1 MSTRKIYI
9 MQLKKIPL
17 LVTNKIEELI
27 NLKKDFVYLEE
38 KLDKVVETNY
48 TLEDRIIELEKSLD
62 EERKIN
68 NENVII
74 YEKKLD
80 HMSNDMSIMVAAL
93 KELYVNVD
101 HLIKSVSFG
110 ADPFGFNSGIDDEE
124 GH

>member
-1 MSTRKIYI
+1 M

-17 LVTNKIEELI
+17 LVTNKIDELI
-27 NLKKDFVYLEE
+27 NLKKDINFLEE
-38 KLDKVVETNY
+38 KIDKIVETNY
-48 TLEDRIIELEKSLD
+48 SLEDRVIELEKSLE

-74 YEKKLD
+74 YEKKLE

-93 KELYVNVD
+93 KELYINVD

-110 ADPFGFNSGIDDEE
+110 ADPFGFDSSFDDEE

>member
-1 MSTRKIYI
+1 MSTRKIYM

-17 LVTNKIEELI
+17 LVTNKIDELI
-27 NLKKDFVYLEE
+27 NLKKDINFLEE
-38 KLDKVVETNY
+38 KIDKIVETNY
-48 TLEDRIIELEKSLD
+48 SLEDRAIELEKSLE

-74 YEKKLD
+74 YEKKLE

-93 KELYVNVD
+93 KELYINVD

-110 ADPFGFNSGIDDEE
+110 TDTFGFDGGFDDEE

>member
-1 MSTRKIYI
+1 M

-17 LVTNKIEELI
+17 LVTNKIDELI
-27 NLKKDFVYLEE
+27 NLKKDINFLEE
-38 KLDKVVETNY
+38 KIDKIVETNY
-48 TLEDRIIELEKSLD
+48 TLEDRVIELEKSLE

-74 YEKKLD
+74 YEKKLE

-93 KELYVNVD
+93 KELYINVD

-110 ADPFGFNSGIDDEE
+110 ADPFGFDGSFDDEE